1 MNTIKEKKRWFCWN
15 AREKNGRMTKIPC
28 ALNGSATGTNE
39 KYAHTWVTF
48 DEATAA
54 MRLHG
59 YTGVG
64 FVIPEGMFFLD
75 KDHVAPDDPA
85 VKEFL
90 VQFPTYAEQSF
101 SGQGLHIYG
110 FCDLSRLPVKDGKL
124 DKRYYTKNPHNGL
137 EVYIGGLTN
146 RFAAFTGDTVQE
158 LPLADCTEALLVL
171 LEDLMLR
178 ERNTEPAPPTVDNAI
193 SSDDPR
199 IEEIIE
205 ALRWDK
211 NGQKFVRLF
220 DDGDITGYNSQSEA
234 DAALC
239 AIIAFRAG
247 PNPALIDA
255 VFRQSALYR
264 DDKWARVDY
273 RDSTISC
280 AIEARRGVYHYSLK
294 EKPPFIAIH
303 PKTGAECVSATRLAQ
318 FIRENLRYIFV
329 QDHAMSG
336 ARCYVYRDGA
346 YRLMSRTMMLGV
358 IKQHIVDYDEHLV
371 KTHTLN
377 EVYELLLTD
386 NFFVSEEELNA
397 DETIINFQNGLL
409 HLPDMKLLPHSPD
422 VYSSIQIPCDWPG
435 RPMATPVYDRYMRML
450 TGGNSGHIRL
460 LEEFSGVCLS
470 NIKGWRMKKALFMY
484 GPGDTGKSILKSLVE
499 HLLGRGNFIGID
511 LAEIEARFGTGSI
524 YGKRLAGS
532 SDMSFLTVAE
542 LKTFKKCTGGD
553 SLFAE
558 FKGQNSFEYT
568 FGGLLWFCMN
578 RLPKFGGDDGQWV
591 YDRIMQVPCVNVIP
605 SEKQDKHLLDK
616 LLSER
621 EGIVYRLV
629 TALKGVIANGY
640 RFTEPESVREDRRRY
655 QETNS
660 TVITFFKDCMIPVP
674 RGEKYRY
681 CTAMKVY
688 AAYQGWCRD
697 NNRGY
702 AKSAREFKE
711 ELAAYLG
718 MPAPSLTVRRR
729 EGMVYR
735 EYTLSV
741 DAADNY
747 VRGIV
752 YCSDSVDEEFIKEG
766 ESA

>member
-1 MNTIKEKKRWFCWN
+1 M
-15 AREKNGRMTKIPC
+15 
-28 ALNGSATGTNE
+28 
-39 KYAHTWVTF
+39 
-48 DEATAA
+48 
-54 MRLHG
+54 
-59 YTGVG
+59 
-64 FVIPEGMFFLD
+64 
-75 KDHVAPDDPA
+75 
-85 VKEFL
+85 
-90 VQFPTYAEQSF
+90 
-101 SGQGLHIYG
+101 
-110 FCDLSRLPVKDGKL
+110 
-124 DKRYYTKNPHNGL
+124 
-137 EVYIGGLTN
+137 
-146 RFAAFTGDTVQE
+146 
-158 LPLADCTEALLVL
+158 
-171 LEDLMLR
+171 
-178 ERNTEPAPPTVDNAI
+178 
-193 SSDDPR
+193 
-199 IEEIIE
+199 
-205 ALRWDK
+205 
-211 NGQKFVRLF
+211 
-220 DDGDITGYNSQSEA
+220 
-234 DAALC
+234 
-239 AIIAFRAG
+239 
-247 PNPALIDA
+247 
-255 VFRQSALYR
+255 
-264 DDKWARVDY
+264 
-273 RDSTISC
+273 
-280 AIEARRGVYHYSLK
+280 
-294 EKPPFIAIH
+294 
-303 PKTGAECVSATRLAQ
+303 
-318 FIRENLRYIFV
+318 
-329 QDHAMSG
+329 
-336 ARCYVYRDGA
+336 
-346 YRLMSRTMMLGV
+346 
-358 IKQHIVDYDEHLV
+358 

-591 YDRIMQVPCVNVIP
+591 YDRIMQVLCVNVIP
-605 SEKQDKHLLDK
+605 PEKQDKHLLDK

-718 MPAPSLTVRRR
+718 MPAASLTVRRR

-752 YCSDSVDEEFIKEG
+752 YCSDSVEEEFIKEG